1 MTANKH
7 FDRIFS
13 RIELNTNMNRIMFIA
28 GYESALN
35 EMMDRSQ
42 GGIHSAYN
50 LALNMYTESVKE
62 DLEKI
67 RDKNAKTANNET
79 ENSV

>member
-7 FDRIFS
+7 FDRIFKDS
-13 RIELNTNMNRIMFIA
+13 LNNNMNRIMFVA
-28 GYESALN
+28 GYEAALN

-42 GGIHSAYN
+42 GGIYSAYN
-50 LALNMYTESVKE
+50 LALAMYSESVKE

-67 RDKNAKTANNET
+67 RDKNAKAANNET
-79 ENSV
+79 EDSV

>member
-1 MTANKH
+1 MTANEN

-13 RIELNTNMNRIMFIA
+13 SAELNTGMNRLMFVA
-28 GYESALN
+28 GYEAALN
-35 EMMDRSQ
+35 ELMDRSQ
-42 GGIHSAYN
+42 GGTFSAYG

-67 RDKNAKTANNET
+67 RDKNAKARNNET
-79 ENSV
+79 ENSL